1 MGWDDSQLVCGL
13 PENGGTMN
21 DPIPYR
27 DPSDRASLLRSLLW
41 LMLAVVL
48 GALAVVLE

>member
-1 MGWDDSQLVCGL
+1 
-13 PENGGTMN
+13 MN

-27 DPSDRASLLRSLLW
+27 DPSDRASLLCSLLW

>member
-1 MGWDDSQLVCGL
+1 
-13 PENGGTMN
+13 MN

-48 GALAVVLE
+48 SALAVVLE